1 MKKIYLI
8 VLPLVIGLTAK
19 AQQSTN
25 TTGGNATGTGGTV
38 SYSVGQ
44 ISYTTNTGTGGS
56 ACQGVQQPYEIYTVT
71 SLDEAKDLNIN
82 LLAFPNPTFDNL
94 TLKIESASNKNLSYL
109 LFDMNGKLLATQ
121 KLDGTETKIAM
132 NNYAA
137 ATYFI
142 KITENNNTLKTFKII
157 KN

>member
-1 MKKIYLI
+1 MKK
-8 VLPLVIGLTAK
+8 VIIILCFGITTAK
-19 AQQSTN
+19 AQQSSN
-25 TTGGNATGTGGTV
+25 TSGGNATGAGGTV

-44 ISYTTNTGTGGS
+44 MNYTTNTGTSGS
-56 ACQGVQQPYEIYTVT
+56 VSQGVQQPFEIYAVT
-71 SLDEAKDLNIN
+71 SVDDAKDLNIN
-82 LLAFPNPTFDNL
+82 LSAFPNPTFDFL
-94 TLKIESASNKNLSYL
+94 TLKIESAVSKNLSYL
-109 LFDMNGKLLATQ
+109 LFDINGKLLVTQ

-142 KITENNNTLKTFKII
+142 KITENNNILKTFKII

>member
-1 MKKIYLI
+1 MKK
-8 VLPLVIGLTAK
+8 VIIILCFGITTAK
-19 AQQSTN
+19 AQQSAN
-25 TTGGNATGTGGTV
+25 TSGGNASGTGGTV

-44 ISYTTNTGTGGS
+44 MNYTTNNGTSGS
-56 ACQGVQQPYEIYTVT
+56 ACQGVQQPYEIFTLT
-71 SLDEAKDLNIN
+71 SVDESKDLNIN
-82 LLAFPNPTFDNL
+82 LSVFPNPTFDNL
-94 TLKIESASNKNLSYL
+94 TLKIESTNTKNLSYL
-109 LFDMNGKLLATQ
+109 LFDLNGKLLATQ

-142 KITENNNTLKTFKII
+142 KINENNNTIKTFKII

>member
-1 MKKIYLI
+1 MKK
-8 VLPLVIGLTAK
+8 VIIILCFGITTAK
-19 AQQSTN
+19 AQQSSN
-25 TTGGNATGTGGTV
+25 TSGGNATGAGGTV

-44 ISYTTNTGTGGS
+44 MHYTTNTGTSGS
-56 ACQGVQQPYEIYTVT
+56 ASQGVQQPYEIYAVT
-71 SLDEAKDLNIN
+71 SVDDAKDLNIN
-82 LLAFPNPTFDNL
+82 LSAFPNPTFDFL
-94 TLKIESASNKNLSYL
+94 TLKIESAITKNLSYL

-121 KLDGTETKIAM
+121 KLDGVETKIAM

-142 KITENNNTLKTFKII
+142 QITTNNSTLKTFKII

>member
-1 MKKIYLI
+1 MKKVILI
-8 VLPLVIGLTAK
+8 LCFGITTAK

-25 TTGGNATGTGGTV
+25 SAGGNATGNGGTV
-38 SYSVGQ
+38 SYSIGQ
-44 ISYTTNTGTGGS
+44 MNYTTNTGTNGS
-56 ACQGVQQPYEIYTVT
+56 VCQGVQIPYEIFAITNV
-71 SLDEAKDLNIN
+71 DEAKGLNIN

-94 TLKIESASNKNLSYL
+94 TLKIESANTQNLSYL
-109 LFDMNGKLLATQ
+109 LFDMNGKLLTTQ
-121 KLDGTETKIAM
+121 KIDGTETKIPM

-142 KITENNNTLKTFKII
+142 KIIENNNTKKTFKII